1 MKKTVIALAAA
12 ALASLLAAQAPQG
25 NAENGKKLFEQFGCY
40 TCHGHLGQGS
50 SAGARLAPKPIATA
64 ALIAY
69 VRHPGGQ
76 MPPFT
81 AKVISD
87 AQLTD
92 IHAYLASIPE
102 PPPVKDIPLL
112 NP

>member
-1 MKKTVIALAAA
+1 VAV
-12 ALASLLAAQAPQG
+12 SLLAQVPAG
-25 NAENGKKLFEQFGCY
+25 NADSGKRLFEQYACY
-40 TCHGHLGQGS
+40 TCHGHQGQGS
-50 SAGARLAPKPIATA
+50 AAGPRIGPRPIAAA

-69 VRHPGGQ
+69 VRKPSGQ

-92 IHAYLASIPE
+92 IRAYLASVPDAV
-102 PPPVKDIPLL
+102 PVKNTPLL
-112 NP
+112 RQ